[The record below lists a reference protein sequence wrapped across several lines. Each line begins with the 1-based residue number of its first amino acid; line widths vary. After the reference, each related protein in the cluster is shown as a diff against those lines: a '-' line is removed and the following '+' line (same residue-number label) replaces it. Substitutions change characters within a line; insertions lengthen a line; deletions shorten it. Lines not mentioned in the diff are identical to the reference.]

1 MGKVRASWNTSH
13 EFERV
18 RVTSSLGIVHRK
30 RYNVHQMLRKYFFC
44 K

>member
-13 EFERV
+13 KFEGIRV
-18 RVTSSLGIVHRK
+18 ISSLGIVNGK
-30 RYNVHQMLRKYFFC
+30 RYNVHQMLRKYFFG